1 MRLEAQVKR
10 LQGIQRSKE
19 YENFHPI
26 TRSNMRGKKARK
38 RGVREPVAGCHATK
52 KRAQS
57 ITPQRENS
65 GTGNFHKEGG
75 KKRTPFWR
83 METVGGT
90 NVENVCVRTEAR
102 AGLVGMADERA
113 DATRAHRE

>member
-10 LQGIQRSKE
+10 LQGIQRSKD

-52 KRAQS
+52 KSLKHSTRERE
-57 ITPQRENS
+57 QR
-65 GTGNFHKEGG
+65 
-75 KKRTPFWR
+75 
-83 METVGGT
+83 
-90 NVENVCVRTEAR
+90 
-102 AGLVGMADERA
+102 
-113 DATRAHRE
+113 HRQLP